1 VTARRLPVFF
11 DFAAGLATA
20 RQLVDIEACG
30 HWTLLAWVIMPD
42 HVHALVMPQLSTLSE
57 CIRLFKGRT
66 SRALGNGNGL
76 WQRGFHDHALRRDED
91 LVAAAR
97 YIVANPLRARL
108 VRRIGDYPFWN
119 CVWV

>member
-1 VTARRLPVFF
+1 VTTRRIPVFR
-11 DFAAGLATA
+11 DFAAALEAA
-20 RQLVDIEACG
+20 RQLNAIGVDS

-42 HVHALVMPQLSTLSE
+42 HVHALVMPQRSTLSE
-57 CIRLFKGRT
+57 CMRLFKGRT
-66 SRALGNGNGL
+66 SRVLGNGKGL
-76 WQRGFHDHALRRDED
+76 WQRGFHDHAIRRDED

-97 YIVANPLRARL
+97 YIVANPLRAGL

>member
-1 VTARRLPVFF
+1 
-11 DFAAGLATA
+11 
-20 RQLVDIEACG
+20 
-30 HWTLLAWVIMPD
+30 M
-42 HVHALVMPQLSTLSE
+42 
-57 CIRLFKGRT
+57 RLFKGRT

-108 VRRIGDYPFWN
+108 VRRIGDYPFWK
-119 CVWV
+119 CVWVSACLVAAAVGLIAST